1 MLFSSDFSKL
11 MWFIKRKLNVT
22 QKEAYRLAVESL
34 KLGYDA
40 RLLSA
45 QSIFDTWSP
54 VNARAV
60 AGHLWGLHKAYRES
74 GDKGRSIAFYRA
86 SKLVYDALASGE
98 SINPACVLNTKFVRT
113 SLVNE
118 VIDFYLAGHTNGYTP
133 RTLALVEQAPEYR
146 NNVHRAL
153 WHY

>member
-1 MLFSSDFSKL
+1 

-45 QSIFDTWSP
+45 QSIFDVWSP

-60 AGHLWGLHKAYRES
+60 AGHLWGLHKAYKEA

-86 SKLVYDALASGE
+86 SKLVYDAIASGD
-98 SINPACVLNTKFVRT
+98 SINPACVMNTKFVRS

-118 VIDFYLAGHTNGYTP
+118 IIDFYLAGHTNG
-133 RTLALVEQAPEYR
+133 
-146 NNVHRAL
+146 
-153 WHY
+153 